1 MRSSNVCAICKQKN
15 LSVDFSKI
23 KSYKIKNFID
33 SNRINKE
40 DYSNILKI
48 CNCNKNVHKLCIL
61 LNILFNFEIKCPE
74 CNQFYNIKISKV
86 TNNKEKCSIICFTA
100 YLILIHLILYGI
112 CVSLIIFNIN
122 KYEMND
128 FKNTSNDKYII
139 AQYFFA
145 IIIFIINSYLLYR
158 SIISILDKFKYCFK
172 CFININ
178 EKDSGN
184 KIDDSK
190 FFEPLYK
197 FYRYFYNDRLS
208 HLICK
213 RNEIFFVNKIC
224 YNKDFQN
231 LIKNNN
237 LEFQHLSNGYK
248 EYSNYN
254 KTTQDEQL
262 LRINN
267 NNKNDKNK
275 INLIKNSSSS
285 LLNEEKRKYMN

>member
-15 LSVDFSKI
+15 LSIDFSKI
-23 KSYKIKNFID
+23 KSYKIKNFINN
-33 SNRINKE
+33 NRINKE
-40 DYSNILKI
+40 DYSDILKI
-48 CNCNKNVHKLCIL
+48 CNCNKNVHKFCIL
-61 LNILFNFEIKCPE
+61 LNILFNFEIKCPD

-86 TNNKEKCSIICFTA
+86 TDNREKCSIICVMV
-100 YLILIHLILYGI
+100 YLTFIHLILYGAS
-112 CVSLIIFNIN
+112 VFLLIFNIN
-122 KYEMND
+122 KSEMND

-139 AQYFFA
+139 TQYFFA
-145 IIIFIINSYLLYR
+145 IIIFILNSYLVYKTIK
-158 SIISILDKFKYCFK
+158 SIYNRFKYCYK

-178 EKDSGN
+178 ERDSGN
-184 KIDDSK
+184 KVDDPK

-213 RNEIFFVNKIC
+213 RNEIFFSNKIC
-224 YNKDFQN
+224 NNKDIQN

-237 LEFQHLSNGYK
+237 LEFQTLSNGYK

-254 KTTQDEQL
+254 NKINEDEQL
-262 LRINN
+262 LKIN
-267 NNKNDKNK
+267 NNKNEKNN
-275 INLIKNSSSS
+275 INQNVMNSSS

>member
-1 MRSSNVCAICKQKN
+1 MRNSNVCAICKQKN

-33 SNRINKE
+33 NNRINKE
-40 DYSNILKI
+40 DFSNILKI
-48 CNCNKNVHKLCIL
+48 CNCNKNVHKFCIL

-74 CNQFYNIKISKV
+74 CNQFYNIKITKV
-86 TNNKEKCSIICFTA
+86 TDNKEKCSIICLTA
-100 YLILIHLILYGI
+100 YLILIHLILYGV

-128 FKNTSNDKYII
+128 FKNTSKDKYII
-139 AQYFFA
+139 TQYFFA

-158 SIISILDKFKYCFK
+158 SIICILDKYKYCYK

-208 HLICK
+208 YLICK
-213 RNEIFFVNKIC
+213 RNEIFFLNKIC

-237 LEFQHLSNGYK
+237 LEFQHVSNGYK

-254 KTTQDEQL
+254 KRNEDEQL
-262 LRINN
+262 LKINNNN

-275 INLIKNSSSS
+275 INKNSSSS
-285 LLNEEKRKYMN
+285 LLNEERRKYMN

>member
-1 MRSSNVCAICKQKN
+1 MRSSNVCALCKQKN

-48 CNCNKNVHKLCIL
+48 CNCNKNVHKFCIL

-74 CNQFYNIKISKV
+74 CNQFYNIKITKV
-86 TNNKEKCSIICFTA
+86 TDNKEKCSIICLTV
-100 YLILIHLILYGI
+100 YLAFIHLILYGI
-112 CVSLIIFNIN
+112 CVSLLIFNIN

-190 FFEPLYK
+190 YFEPLYK

-254 KTTQDEQL
+254 KRTEDEQL